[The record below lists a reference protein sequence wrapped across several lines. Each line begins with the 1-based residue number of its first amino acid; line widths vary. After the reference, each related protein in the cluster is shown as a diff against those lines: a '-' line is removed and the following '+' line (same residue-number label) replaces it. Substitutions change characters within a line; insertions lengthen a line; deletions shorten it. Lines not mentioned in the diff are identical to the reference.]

1 MMSVILSHD
10 KITLRPLEEI
20 DIRRLWELS
29 STETFQFMVNQIQ
42 TIKEF
47 ETWMMAGYQQM
58 QLSDNTVVY
67 VVADRET
74 DEVYGSTRI
83 YMIDYLNK
91 SCEIGSTY
99 YGKDFRRTH
108 VNTTVKLMILTYVF
122 EKLGMIRVQFKTD
135 EENIIS
141 QKAIERIGAKKEGT
155 LRNER
160 IRSTGKPRNAVVYS
174 IINEEWPNIK
184 EELVQKMNIYS

>member
-1 MMSVILSHD
+1 MSVVLSHD
-10 KITLRPLEEI
+10 KITLRPLKES

-29 STETFQFMVNQIQ
+29 SPETFQFMVNQIQ
-42 TIKEF
+42 TLEEF
-47 ETWMMAGYQQM
+47 ETWMKAGYQQM
-58 QLSDNTVVY
+58 QLSDKTVIY

-108 VNTTVKLMILTYVF
+108 VNTTVKLMMLTYIF

-141 QKAIERIGAKKEGT
+141 QKAIERIGAKKEGI

-160 IRSTGKPRNAVVYS
+160 IRSTGKSRNAVVYS
-174 IINEEWPNIK
+174 IIHEEWPTIK
-184 EELVQKMNIYS
+184 EKLVQKMNIYS

>member
-1 MMSVILSHD
+1 MSVILSHD

>member
-1 MMSVILSHD
+1 MSVILSHD
-10 KITLRPLEEI
+10 KITLRPLKES

-29 STETFQFMVNQIQ
+29 STDTFRYMVNQIQ
-42 TIKEF
+42 TLEEF
-47 ETWMMAGYQQM
+47 ETWMRAGYQQM
-58 QLSDNTVVY
+58 QLSNNSVVY

-83 YMIDYLNK
+83 YMIDFLNK

-108 VNTTVKLMILTYVF
+108 VNTTVKLMMLTYVF
-122 EKLGMIRVQFKTD
+122 EKSGFIRVQFKTD

-141 QKAIERIGAKKEGT
+141 QKAIERIGAKKEGI

-174 IINEEWPNIK
+174 IIHEEWPTIK
-184 EELVQKMNIYS
+184 EKLVQKLNIYS